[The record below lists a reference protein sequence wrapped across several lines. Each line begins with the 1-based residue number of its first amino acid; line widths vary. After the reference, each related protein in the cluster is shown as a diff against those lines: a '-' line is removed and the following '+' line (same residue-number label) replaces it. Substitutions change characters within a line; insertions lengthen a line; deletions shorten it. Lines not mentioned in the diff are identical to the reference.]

1 MIDVPVQTSPVLS
14 SVQCI
19 QSLQSV
25 YEVLWQGGQARG
37 GECSDYC
44 RKEAVFEWSGIGK
57 YGPVTLT
64 RGGEAGRSGGLVGG
78 VAGYFS
84 CPIEGAL
91 YIQ

>member
-57 YGPVTLT
+57 YGPVTPT
-64 RGGEAGRSGGLVGG
+64 
-78 VAGYFS
+78 
-84 CPIEGAL
+84 
-91 YIQ
+91 